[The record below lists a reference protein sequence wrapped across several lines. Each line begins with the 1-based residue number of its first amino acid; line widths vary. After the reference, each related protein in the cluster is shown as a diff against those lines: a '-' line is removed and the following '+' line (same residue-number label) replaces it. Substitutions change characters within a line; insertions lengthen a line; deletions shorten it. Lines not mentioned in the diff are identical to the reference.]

1 MQSSY
6 TSSHVLIF
14 LTSLTFVTL
23 TFLPNTFAQD
33 AALENMVRLVYFLP
47 SDRPARLERI
57 AALREMMKDTQQF
70 FADEMERHGYGR
82 KTFTIETNREGE
94 PVVRRV
100 DGKFNEAYYYASPTH
115 PKVREEVLE
124 HFQDGQQVYCIA
136 IDLSEGIYDDGSVKG
151 TASVFVPP
159 QESIILGGFALIPA
173 SDRYDSLRLT
183 LHEMAHAFGL
193 SHDFRNNVQSDEG
206 CILYQRHF
214 EKIENDRP
222 CLSRCDAEWL
232 SVNRFFNTKS
242 ISRNTPSEI
251 ERLSTPTS
259 VGTKLR
265 FRITDVDGLH
275 QAHLLV
281 PGVTGARL
289 YDCKQLNGGSSTIE
303 FSSEALTIDL
313 TVDGTQTPLV
323 PYRWFL
329 GSLDTIVVQVIDV
342 DGGITFAFF
351 PTDSASVIPTP
362 QVVSIPDP
370 NLAAAIRT
378 QLGLAPRAVIT
389 DQTLLQL
396 TELDARE
403 RKIQDLR
410 GLEHAPNLAYLY
422 LSGNE
427 IRSIKPLSGLTR
439 LRVLRLTT
447 NQIRDVRPLVGLPL
461 LEQLTMG
468 VNKIDDNGVERLAN
482 LTRLKSLDLFG
493 NQIRDI
499 NPLARLTTLEY
510 LSLSYNDIQDI
521 TPLAGLVNL
530 KSLYLKGNPIQDTV
544 PLASLRK
551 LRDVD
556 IEIPKGSGPTPI
568 VHVESSDRPPLYW
581 IDTDTRMLSRLVD
594 SEVETAFIPSAKN
607 VTSLAVDT
615 TRNQIYWIERNEIK
629 SASLDGSNV
638 RILAAL
644 EGYQPF
650 SLAIDTQRRSLY
662 WITYRETVRSKK
674 LFRIIV
680 RSNLD
685 GTHIRDVT
693 DTKHIHENSSG
704 PFEVVVDVVGAQL
717 YWAADGFPK
726 PILRSDLNGGNLQ
739 TIAIERDRDFRDIAI
754 SRNQIYWTN
763 GFEIKRSS
771 LDGSNVITLIDLE
784 TDSIVDIAVDSV
796 GQRFYWT
803 DRDGNLWRATLN
815 GQNRQKCVS
824 GLPTLEGS
832 LSGGTT
838 ALAVGR
844 RSGGTV
850 DALANRGQSV
860 PETPGST
867 AVVHVNA
874 PAQRPPMYWVDAE
887 AGTLHRL
894 IGDEVENLI
903 PHVQKA
909 RGLTIDPTAGTLYWT
924 EKTGNNTGNI
934 HRANLDGT
942 NVRLIK
948 ELTSVPLDITLDTV
962 GGKLYLTNSWGK
974 IQRLNLDGSNFQ
986 SNLITDLQNPNHLVL
1001 DAARGKVYWTE
1012 QTGQATGT
1020 LRCANLNGTDIQLVK
1035 KLTSAP
1041 HGIAVDAVNQKLYLT
1056 NSWGKIQRL
1065 NFDGSN
1071 FQFNLITDLESPKGI
1086 AVDGVNRKLY
1096 WTENGGIRCAN
1107 LNGENIQNVVT
1118 GLKTPASI
1126 VLSTLTVEA
1135 PVPAAPAT
1143 VVIVPDETN
1152 LPPNYPNPFNPETWI
1167 PYQLAKP
1174 AEVMLH
1180 IYSVNRTLVRT
1191 LALGHQPAGIYH
1203 SRARAAYWDGKNEAG
1218 ESVASGIYF
1227 YIFSAGDFTATRKM
1241 LIRK

>member
-1 MQSSY
+1 MQSSW
-6 TSSHVLIF
+6 TASHVLIF
-14 LTSLTFVTL
+14 LTFLTCVTL
-23 TFLPNTFAQD
+23 TFLPNTFAQE
-33 AALENMVRLVYFLP
+33 AAPENMVRLVYFLP

-82 KTFTIETNREGE
+82 KTFTMETHREGE
-94 PVVRRV
+94 PVVHRV
-100 DGKFNEAYYYASPTH
+100 DGKFNDAYYYASPTH
-115 PKVREEVLE
+115 PKVREEVFE
-124 HFQDGQQVYCIA
+124 HFQDDQHVYCIA
-136 IDLSEGIYDDGSVKG
+136 IDLSEGAYDDGSVKG
-151 TASVFVPP
+151 TASVFVPS
-159 QESIILGGFALIPA
+159 EGSIILGGFVLIPA

-206 CILYQRHF
+206 CILYERHF

-222 CLSRCDAEWL
+222 CLSQCDAEWL
-232 SVNRFFNTKS
+232 SVNRFFNTGS

-251 ERLSTPTS
+251 KRLSTPTS

-281 PGVTGARL
+281 PGVTGDRL
-289 YDCKQLNGGSSTIE
+289 YDCKQLKGSSNTIE

-313 TVDGTQTPLV
+313 TVDSTQTPLV
-323 PYRWFL
+323 PYWWFL
-329 GSLDTIVVQVIDV
+329 PSLDTIIVRVIDV
-342 DGGITFAFF
+342 DGGITFAVF

-410 GLEHAPNLAYLY
+410 GLEHAPNLVYLY

-427 IRSIKPLSGLTR
+427 IRSIKPLSGLNR
-439 LRVLRLTT
+439 LRVLRLSV
-447 NQIRDVRPLVGLPL
+447 NQIRDVRPLAGLL
-461 LEQLTMG
+461 LEHLTIG
-468 VNKIDDNGVERLAN
+468 ANEIDDTGVERLAN

-499 NPLARLTTLEY
+499 NPLARLTTLES

-530 KSLYLKGNPIQDTV
+530 KSLYLKGNPIQDTA

-556 IEIPKGSGPTPI
+556 IEIPKGSGPAPI
-568 VHVESSDRPPLYW
+568 VHVEFSDRPPLYW
-581 IDTDTRMLSRLVD
+581 IDTDTRMLSRLVG

-607 VTSLAVDT
+607 VTSLVVDT
-615 TRNQIYWIERNEIK
+615 TRNQIYWIERNQIK

-638 RILAAL
+638 RVLATL

-685 GTHIRDVT
+685 GTRIRDVT
-693 DTKHIHENSSG
+693 DTQHIQENSSG
-704 PFEVVVDVVGAQL
+704 PFKVVVDVVGAQL
-717 YWAADGFPK
+717 YWAADGFPRR
-726 PILRSDLNGGNLQ
+726 ILRSDLNGGNLQ
-739 TIAIERDRDFRDIAI
+739 TIAIERDRDFRNIAI

-771 LDGSNVITLIDLE
+771 LDGSNVITLIDLK

-844 RSGGTV
+844 RSGGTA

-860 PETPGST
+860 PETPDST

-894 IGDEVENLI
+894 VGDAVENLI

-909 RGLTIDPTAGTLYWT
+909 KSLTIDRTAGTLYWT
-924 EKTGNNTGNI
+924 EKTGNSTGNI
-934 HRANLDGT
+934 QRANLDGT
-942 NVRLIK
+942 NVRLVK
-948 ELTSVPLDITLDTV
+948 ELTSVPLDIALDTV
-962 GGKLYLTNSWGK
+962 AGKLYLTNAWGK
-974 IQRLNLDGSNFQ
+974 VQRLNVDGSSFQPNLITGLNAPNHITLDAAGGQLYWTEQTSNTTGKIRRANLDGSN
-986 SNLITDLQNPNHLVL
+986 V
-1001 DAARGKVYWTE
+1001 R
-1012 QTGQATGT
+1012 
-1020 LRCANLNGTDIQLVK
+1020 LVK
-1035 KLTSAP
+1035 NLTSVP
-1041 HGIAVDAVNQKLYLT
+1041 RGIAFDTVADKLYLT
-1056 NSWGKIQRL
+1056 NAWGKVQRL
-1065 NFDGSN
+1065 NVNGSS
-1071 FQFNLITDLESPKGI
+1071 FQPNLITGLDAPKGVS
-1086 AVDGVNRKLY
+1086 VDVAGRKIY
-1096 WTENGGIRCAN
+1096 WTAQHSIQRAD
-1107 LNGENIQNVVT
+1107 LNGENIEDVVT
-1118 GLKTPASI
+1118 GLGAPIGI
-1126 VLSTLTVEA
+1126 VLGTVSAE
-1135 PVPAAPAT
+1135 VPGAPA
-1143 VVIVPDETN
+1143 IAAILPDATR
-1152 LPPNYPNPFNPETWI
+1152 LHANYPNPFNPETWL
-1167 PYQLAKP
+1167 PYQLAMDTN
-1174 AEVMLH
+1174 VCIT
-1180 IYSVNRTLVRT
+1180 IYNTQGVVVRT
-1191 LALGHQPAGIYH
+1191 LALGHQPAGYYTGR
-1203 SRARAAYWDGKNEAG
+1203 SRAAYWDGRNTLG
-1218 ESVASGIYF
+1218 EPVASGLYF
-1227 YIFSAGDFTATRKM
+1227 YQLETDTLSSMRKM
-1241 LIRK
+1241 VILK